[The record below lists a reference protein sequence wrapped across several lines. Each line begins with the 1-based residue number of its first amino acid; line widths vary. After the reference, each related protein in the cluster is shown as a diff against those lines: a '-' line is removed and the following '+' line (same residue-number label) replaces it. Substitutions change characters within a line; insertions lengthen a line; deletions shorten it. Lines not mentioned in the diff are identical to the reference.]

1 MTTTSAYRPPAT
13 DLAFR
18 QQLERDAIWSRM
30 IAPGGRV
37 PDLAL
42 VEADLGP
49 IHLHRLLHTG
59 PLVLVFFRHA
69 ASAGCDAALSAYGK
83 NLAPALDGLDA
94 HLVAVSPQRA
104 DRLTELKRRHEL
116 GYLVA
121 SDARHSLIDA
131 FGIGFSSPESVD
143 VLGTG
148 RSTLPYP
155 AVVVADRSGVVRYVD
170 VRPDPANRTDPE
182 EIIAAVRGN
191 RPGR

>member
-13 DLAFR
+13 ELAFR

-30 IAPGGRV
+30 VAPGGRV

-49 IHLHRLLHTG
+49 IHLYRLLDTG

-69 ASAGCDAALSAYGK
+69 ASAACDAALAAYGEK
-83 NLAPALDGLDA
+83 LAPVLDGLDA

-104 DRLTELKRRHEL
+104 DRLAALKRRHEL

-121 SDARHSLIDA
+121 ADPRHALIDA
-131 FGIGFSSPESVD
+131 FRIGFSSPETVD

-155 AVVVADRSGVVRYVD
+155 AVVVADRWGVVRWVD
-170 VRPDPANRTDPE
+170 VRPDAAVRTDPE
-182 EIIAAVRGN
+182 SIIAAVQNLR
-191 RPGR
+191 